1 MEISKFLNSLLDRAS
16 KNLQTIVLPEG
27 EDERILQAAHII
39 AERKA
44 AKIIILGNP
53 EEIKAYYA
61 KNSWNLDG
69 IEILHPES
77 SERLEEYSN
86 LLYELRKSKGMTQN
100 DLAEKMNVTDK
111 AVSKWERNLSC
122 PDVNSIPKLA
132 EVLGVSV
139 EELLN
144 AQTKQENSKVN
155 DIINIALIGIG
166 LAMGI
171 CIVVTSILKQIDMN
185 NAITMLGIGVS
196 CLSIYL
202 LKNKNDKQ

>member
-1 MEISKFLNSLLDRAS
+1 MSN
-16 KNLQTIVLPEG
+16 KNLG
-27 EDERILQAAHII
+27 EMI
-39 AERKA
+39 
-44 AKIIILGNP
+44 
-53 EEIKAYYA
+53 
-61 KNSWNLDG
+61 
-69 IEILHPES
+69 S
-77 SERLEEYSN
+77 S
-86 LLYELRKSKGMTQN
+86 LRKEKNMTQN

-144 AQTKQENSKVN
+144 AQTKQENSKED
-155 DIINIALIGIG
+155 DIINIALIGVG

-171 CIVVTSILKQIDMN
+171 CIVVTSILKQIESN
-185 NAITMLGIGVS
+185 NAITMLGIGMS

-202 LKNKNDKQ
+202 LKNKNNKQ